1 MLVAL
6 AVTVVSMSAAH
17 AQPEPTEQPTT
28 TQAAAQALTGT
39 LRAGGDPVDGVAI
52 RVTDEAGGPV
62 GEAETDASGQW
73 QVPVAEAGRYTITLD
88 RETLPEGVTIQ
99 EGRRSEVQLT
109 VGIGRTA
116 QVAFP
121 LASGEGDDEGGQA
134 AGGGGRSFFEEL
146 SQSVANG
153 LKFGLVIAMAAVGLS
168 LVFGTTG
175 LVNFSHGELVTF
187 GAIAAWFLNTSGF
200 HVGPLDLFGPLQ
212 LIAAALIAVA
222 LGAAVGGSLDLAI
235 FRPLR
240 KRGTG
245 TFQLMVITIGLS
257 LAARQLLLIWFG
269 SRSPRYVDYAIQSTV
284 DIGPI
289 AITPRDLWI
298 MGLSLAT
305 LLAVGAMLL
314 LTRVGRAM
322 RAVADNADL
331 AESSGVD
338 VQRIILFVWVLG
350 GGLAALGGVFQGAM
364 TNVNYLNGFQ
374 MLLLM
379 FAAIILGGLGTA
391 FGAVVGGIA
400 IGLATEVSTVWF
412 SSELKFGWAL
422 VVLVAVLLLR
432 PQGIFGVRER
442 VG

>member
-28 TQAAAQALTGT
+28 TQAAAQALAGT
-39 LRAGGDPVDGVAI
+39 LRAGGEPVDGVAI
-52 RVTDEAGGPV
+52 RVTDEAGGQV

-73 QVPVAEAGRYTITLD
+73 QVPVAEPGRYTITLD

-99 EGRRSEVQLT
+99 EGLRSEVQLT

-121 LASGEGDDEGGQA
+121 LASGEGDDGGGQA

-187 GAIAAWFLNTSGF
+187 GAIAAWFLNTAGF

-212 LIAAALIAVA
+212 LIPATVIAVA
-222 LGAAVGGSLDLAI
+222 LGAAVGGSLDRGI

-245 TFQLMVITIGLS
+245 SFQRMVITIGLS

-269 SRSPRYVDYAIQSTV
+269 SGSPRYRDYAIQSTI
-284 DIGPI
+284 DIGPV

-305 LLAVGAMLL
+305 LLAVAAMLL
-314 LTRVGRAM
+314 FTRVGRAM

-350 GGLAALGGVFQGAM
+350 GGLAALGGTFQGAM

-442 VG
+442 IG